1 MTDGIEKEIAMC
13 QLAVKSSFEVS
24 WFNRIKELLNKY
36 NLPLPSEL
44 FEKIP
49 TKKKWK
55 QMVNN
60 AVHSVTETQWREDR
74 KLKPSVVL

>member
-1 MTDGIEKEIAMC
+1 MTGGIEKVAMR
-13 QLAVKSSFEVS
+13 QLAVKSSCAVS

-36 NLPLPSEL
+36 DLPLPSEIL
-44 FEKIP
+44 ENIP

-60 AVHSVTETQWREDR
+60 AVQSGIET
-74 KLKPSVVL
+74 